1 MSSDQKQNPPSD
13 ATTGLPGL
21 RSWRAVYLAVF
32 GTFLLWIVLLTALTR
47 FFS

>member
-1 MSSDQKQNPPSD
+1 MMKDDEPNQPPD
-13 ATTGLPGL
+13 ETTGLPGL
-21 RSWRAVYLAVF
+21 RSWRAVYIAVF